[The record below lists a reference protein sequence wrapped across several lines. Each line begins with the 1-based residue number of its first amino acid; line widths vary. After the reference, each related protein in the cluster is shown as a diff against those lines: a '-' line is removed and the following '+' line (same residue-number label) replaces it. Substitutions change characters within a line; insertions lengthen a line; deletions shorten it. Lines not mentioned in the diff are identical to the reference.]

1 MDRRLLLTG
10 AGALVLAGG
19 ALGYRALRPD
29 GDGLPNL
36 PGSASAQSNAT
47 DADFARVPDISRGN
61 PSARVKVIEYASFTC
76 PHCAN
81 FHRNVYPQIEASYIA
96 PGKIHYVKREV
107 YFDRYGLWAAMVAR
121 CGDQNRYHAM
131 VDLIYQHQREW
142 AGSNDPAEVVE
153 NLRRLGRRSGLTS
166 TELDACLNDT
176 DQARAMVS
184 VYQHHAARD
193 EIRST
198 PSFVINGQLYS
209 NMSYADFAAILDSK
223 LGT

>member
-1 MDRRLLLTG
+1 MDRRLLLAG
-10 AGALVLAGG
+10 AGAMVVAGG
-19 ALGYRALRPD
+19 ALGYRMLRPGD
-29 GDGLPNL
+29 DGLPSL
-36 PGSASAQSNAT
+36 PGSASAQSNAS
-47 DADFARVPDISRGN
+47 DEDFARVPDISRGN
-61 PSARVKVIEYASFTC
+61 PAAAVTVIEYASFTC

-81 FHRNVYPQIEASYIA
+81 FHRTVYPQIEAAYIA
-96 PGKIHYVKREV
+96 PGKIHYIMREV

-121 CGDQNRYHAM
+121 CGDQNRYQAM

-142 AGSNDPAEVVE
+142 AASNDPAEVVE

-166 TELDACLNDT
+166 TELDSCLNDA
-176 DQARAMVS
+176 DQARAMVA

-209 NMSYADFAAILDSK
+209 NMSFAEFSAILDSK
-223 LGT
+223 LGG